1 MEKALTSLNDCID
14 RQLILY
20 RKLLDLFLVE
30 RRAILESDLEAL
42 NRIVT
47 DKETVLQRI
56 RREEFHRKQIADQIA
71 VQLQLD
77 SEEMTVTR
85 LSKRV
90 GEPHA
95 SKLKKRGGKLQELI
109 DTIQIESERNRSLC
123 LQALQFINGS
133 LKMLTTLT
141 HPNQVY
147 HATGRVQH
155 GGKIGRML
163 SGAV

>member
-1 MEKALTSLNDCID
+1 MEKALTSLHDCID

-42 NRIVT
+42 NQIVT

-56 RREEFHRKQIADQIA
+56 RREEFQRKQIADQIA
-71 VQLQLD
+71 DHLQMEPEGL
-77 SEEMTVTR
+77 TITQ

-90 GEPHA
+90 GHPHA
-95 SKLKKRGGKLQELI
+95 SKLKRRGGQLQTVV
-109 DTIQIESERNRSLC
+109 DTIQVESDRNRSLC

-147 HATGRVQH
+147 HATGRVQN
-155 GGKIGRML
+155 GGKIGRVL